1 MAAGLCCQGMALF
14 GIVKQG
20 QTNKPPAMQVV
31 EAALAL

>member
-1 MAAGLCCQGMALF
+1 MALF

-31 EAALAL
+31 ETALALWKNPPNV